1 MMTTNDLLK
10 NYTQRIIY
18 HRRIFQSGFLLSA
31 GVIFLLII
39 SAPLL
44 MGQNETFGTLS
55 GIVKDER
62 NKTLELVNISILGK
76 PGGTVSDKAGRY
88 SLRIPANT
96 ELQIVFSFVGYENAE
111 YSIVVEPGENR
122 QLNTV
127 MKTSAEMLPDITI
140 QDERIRSTNLQRI
153 DPKEV
158 TTIPSITGTI
168 ESLIKTLPGVANNNE
183 LSSQYSVRGGN
194 FDENLVYVDDIEIYR
209 PFLIR
214 SGQQEGM
221 SFLNS
226 DLTSSILFSAGGF
239 DSKYGD
245 KMSSVLDIQYK
256 RPQEFGG
263 SVAASLLGAT
273 AHIEGINKNRR
284 LSYLLGVRY
293 KSNKY
298 VLNALETT
306 GDYQPEFFDIQ
317 TLLRY
322 ELSKKLELSI
332 LANIANNKFQLIPE
346 TRETN
351 FGTISEAKRLTIF
364 FDGREVDKYNT
375 YLGAVKLTYKPDNAL
390 RLHLIA
396 SGFNSNES
404 ETFDIQGQYW
414 IGRVET
420 GLGQSDFGEVTSTDG
435 VGTFLNHARNYLQA
449 NVFSFAHRGSYE
461 TNHHFFSWGLKYQ
474 HEDIEDQIHEWEL
487 IDSAGFMIPRP
498 GDQIGQ
504 PNPAVT
510 PLEMNLFI
518 KSDITLQSNRI
529 NGFLQ
534 NTWKPGNNEHDFSI
548 TTGIRGTW
556 WDLNNELL
564 LSPRVAISYHPQWNN
579 DLLFRLA
586 AGYYY
591 QPAFYR
597 ELRDFSGNIVN
608 NQKAQKSI
616 HLVSGMDWNL
626 TIWNR
631 PFKFVTE
638 VYYKILDNLIP
649 YEVDNVRIRYYA
661 NQRAKGY
668 AAGLDMKINGE
679 FVPGIESWASISLMK
694 TQEDIY
700 NDFFYEY
707 FNSDNEMIGSGQQP
721 NVDENITSKKTEP
734 GYIPRPTDQRFR
746 FSMFFQDYLPMNPTY
761 RMHLALYF
769 GSSLPFG
776 PPKSQRYQQTFRM
789 PTYRRVDI
797 GFSKQLIGDHT
808 RFKNQNPLSKV
819 ESMWVSLEVFN
830 LLQVNNTISYL
841 WVTDVAGRK
850 YAVPNFLTPRQ
861 LNLKLVVQF

>member
-1 MMTTNDLLK
+1 MTKETSYRAILK
-10 NYTQRIIY
+10 SSRIN
-18 HRRIFQSGFLLSA
+18 RNCRPASGTW
-31 GVIFLLII
+31 LLII
-39 SAPLL
+39 FLVLFHSLWL
-44 MGQNETFGTLS
+44 KGQNGEFATIS
-55 GIVKDER
+55 GVVKDER
-62 NKTLELVNISILGK
+62 NKPIELVNISIMGR
-76 PGGTVSDKAGRY
+76 PGGTVSDKAGNY
-88 SLRIPANT
+88 SLRVQANA
-96 ELQIVFSFVGYENAE
+96 EIKVVFSFVGYQNSE
-111 YSIVVEPGENR
+111 YTISLSPGENR
-122 QLNTV
+122 ILNTI
-127 MKTSAEMLPDITI
+127 MTASAEMLPDITI

-158 TTIPSITGTI
+158 ATIPSITGTI
-168 ESLIKTLPGVANNNE
+168 ESLIKTLPGVATNNE

-256 RPQEFGG
+256 RPQDFGG
-263 SVAASLLGAT
+263 SVTASLLGAT
-273 AHIEGINKNRR
+273 AHLEGVNKNRKF
-284 LSYLLGVRY
+284 SYLLGVRY

-322 ELSKKLELSI
+322 ELNRKLELSV
-332 LANIANNKFQLIPE
+332 LANLANNKFQLIPE

-390 RLHLIA
+390 RLHFIA

-420 GLGQSDFGEVTSTDG
+420 GLGQSDFGEVTRTDG
-435 VGTFLNHARNYLQA
+435 VGTFLNHARNYLTA
-449 NVFSFAHRGSYE
+449 NVFSLAHRGSYE
-461 TNHHFFSWGLKYQ
+461 SGNSFSTWGLKFQ
-474 HEDIEDQIHEWEL
+474 HEDIDDRLHEWEL

-498 GDQIGQ
+498 GDQIGH

-510 PLEMNLFI
+510 PLEMYTFI
-518 KSDITLQSNRI
+518 KTDITLQTNRM

-534 NTWKPGNNEHDFSI
+534 NTWNLGNEKNDFSI
-548 TTGIRGTW
+548 TAGVRGTY
-556 WDLNNELL
+556 WDFNNELL
-564 LSPRVAISYHPQWNN
+564 LSPRASVAYHPQWKN
-579 DLLFRLA
+579 DLLFRFA
-586 AGYYY
+586 AGYYF

-597 ELRDFSGNIVN
+597 ELRDFSGNIVKD
-608 NQKAQKSI
+608 QKAQKSI
-616 HLVSGMDWNL
+616 HFVGGMDWNL
-626 TIWNR
+626 TIWSR
-631 PFKFVTE
+631 PFKFITE
-638 VYYKILDNLIP
+638 VYYKILDDLIP

-661 NQRAKGY
+661 DQRAKGY

-679 FVPGIESWASISLMK
+679 FVPGVESWASISLMK
-694 TQEDIY
+694 TREDIY
-700 NDFFYEY
+700 GDFFFEY
-707 FNSDNEMIGSGQQP
+707 FDTDGTLIGSGPQP
-721 NVDENITSKKTEP
+721 NSSEGITNSKVEP

-761 RMHLALYF
+761 KMHLALYF

-789 PTYRRVDI
+789 PSYRRVDI
-797 GFSKQLIGDHT
+797 GFSKQIIGDHT
-808 RFKNQNPLSKV
+808 RLQDKNPLSKI
-819 ESMWVSLEVFN
+819 ESMWLSLEVFN

-841 WVTDVAGRK
+841 WVTDVVGRK